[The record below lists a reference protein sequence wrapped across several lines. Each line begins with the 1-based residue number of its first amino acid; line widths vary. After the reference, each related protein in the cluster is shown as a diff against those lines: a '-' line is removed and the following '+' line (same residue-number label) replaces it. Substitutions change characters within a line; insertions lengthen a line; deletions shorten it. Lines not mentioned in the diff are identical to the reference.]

1 MMASGQT
8 GRGTR
13 SGQRLDFAV
22 ARHRVI
28 DARWSRVHRVI
39 DPVTLDD
46 HGLTMQFNRMV
57 KSAASGARTRA
68 RRPTAVAAEPVEADG
83 ATRDRILAA
92 AHRVFRRH
100 GTSKAR
106 TQEIADE
113 AGVNKA
119 LVHYY
124 FGTKAALA
132 DAVFA
137 AAAAE
142 FLPRIFGILGEESRS
157 IEDKVHAVVREQL
170 EFHGAH
176 PYLAAYVV
184 SEAHTQPERVQA
196 IMRRAGTAPLG
207 VLRRQLAAAA
217 ASGDMRRIA
226 AEQFVVSL
234 MGLLVF
240 PFVARPLLEVV
251 VGLGADRFPAFVD
264 VRKRELAAF
273 FLAGLR
279 P

>member
-1 MMASGQT
+1 
-8 GRGTR
+8 
-13 SGQRLDFAV
+13 
-22 ARHRVI
+22 
-28 DARWSRVHRVI
+28 
-39 DPVTLDD
+39 
-46 HGLTMQFNRMV
+46 MV
-57 KSAASGARTRA
+57 KPASSRAPAAVR
-68 RRPTAVAAEPVEADG
+68 RRPVAATAAGTDG
-83 ATRDRILAA
+83 ASRDRILAA
-92 AHRVFRRH
+92 AHRVFRRQ
-100 GTSKAR
+100 GTSKTR

-124 FGTKAALA
+124 FGTKEALA

-142 FLPRIFGILGEESRS
+142 FLPTVFAILGDAELS
-157 IEDKVHAVVREQL
+157 IEDKVRAVVREQL
-170 EFHGAH
+170 DFHGAH
-176 PYLAAYVV
+176 PYLAGYVV
-184 SEAHTQPERVQA
+184 SEAHTQPERVQT

-217 ASGDMRRIA
+217 AAGEIRRIS
-226 AEQFVVSL
+226 AEHFVANL

-240 PFVARPLLEVV
+240 PFVARPLFEVI
-251 VGLGADRFPAFVD
+251 VGLDADRFPAFVEA
-264 VRKRELAAF
+264 RKRELPAF

>member
-1 MMASGQT
+1 
-8 GRGTR
+8 
-13 SGQRLDFAV
+13 
-22 ARHRVI
+22 
-28 DARWSRVHRVI
+28 
-39 DPVTLDD
+39 
-46 HGLTMQFNRMV
+46 MV
-57 KSAASGARTRA
+57 KPVGSPARTSTRRRA
-68 RRPTAVAAEPVEADG
+68 AAVAAAGTDG
-83 ATRDRILAA
+83 ASRDRILAA
-92 AHRVFRRH
+92 AHRVFRRL
-100 GTSKAR
+100 GTSKTR

-124 FGTKAALA
+124 FGTKEALA

-142 FLPRIFGILGEESRS
+142 FLPRIFAILGDAEQS
-157 IEDKVHAVVREQL
+157 IEDKVRAVVREQL

-176 PYLAAYVV
+176 PYLAGYVV
-184 SEAHTQPERVQA
+184 SEAHTEPERVQA
-196 IMRRAGTAPLG
+196 ITRRAGSAPLG

-217 ASGDMRRIA
+217 AAGEIRRIS
-226 AEQFVVSL
+226 AEQFVVNL

-240 PFVARPLLEVV
+240 PFVARPLFEVI
-251 VGLGADRFPAFVD
+251 VGLAPERFPAFVEA
-264 VRKRELAAF
+264 RKRELPAI